1 MKGLGKSHGST
12 LIFAG
17 FWRRVLAT
25 LIDSIILLLIFTL
38 LLGPL
43 YANAEFFSI
52 EWLISNGIT
61 LLITVTLWVR
71 YQGTP
76 GKLLLGCQVVDA
88 ATLQPLDFKRALL
101 RYFGYY
107 VSMLPL
113 LLGFLWIAIDK
124 RKQGFHDKIAKTF
137 VLYQGESEQDDES
150 QKSLSELMAELR

>member
-1 MKGLGKSHGST
+1 VNDFVNRGPKLMY
-12 LIFAG
+12 AG

-25 LIDSIILLLIFTL
+25 IIDSIILLLIFTL

-43 YANAEFFSI
+43 YANAEYFSI

-61 LLITVTLWVR
+61 ILITIVLWVR

-76 GKLLLGCQVVDA
+76 GKLLLGCRVVDA
-88 ATLQPLDFKRALL
+88 ANLQTLDFKRALL

-113 LLGFLWIAIDK
+113 FAGFLWVAIDK
-124 RKQGFHDKIAKTF
+124 RKQGFHDKIAKTY
-137 VLYQGESEQDDES
+137 VLYQGESERDDES
-150 QKSLSELMAELR
+150 QKSLNELMSELR